1 MRLMRVGLFILL
13 ILGASAAATQLDLM
27 PVVPGIILIT
37 AIFIA
42 IMFAVSD
49 MLASPSLAAWTK
61 SELRELVAGV
71 LLVVIIYSL
80 FITSKGVSTAIT
92 GTEDYVG
99 LSVHI
104 IDNMIENKTSGY
116 DTAYKNIIRAA
127 TRIRIG
133 ASYGPYLTVPLWY
146 FSLLYSSAPLSGISI
161 MLIPLGSATQG
172 LTNVIFIYEGLRL
185 LILFFDATV
194 PSIILPL
201 ALAIRIIPFTRR
213 AGNTLIAISLAAI
226 VLLPFSV
233 ILAGEVN
240 KLIDYPDVTIPNI
253 NKLDANSW
261 LMELP
266 SIFCDQP
273 AIRFPLSLTEW
284 GFSAVVCL
292 PAIVFPPAYAACV
305 PFVAQVVYPLII
317 EIVKLVQLGLL
328 VMWLAGAETI
338 GYGWA
343 DDVADVLLPFLQN
356 VNNVVLVGYLDFI
369 LIAIITVSGARSIS
383 TALGGEWYLAGVE
396 RLI

>member
-1 MRLMRVGLFILL
+1 MRVGLFILL

>member
-1 MRLMRVGLFILL
+1 MRVGLFILL
-13 ILGASAAATQLDLM
+13 ILGASVAATQLDLT

-42 IMFAVSD
+42 IMFAFSD

-71 LLVVIIYSL
+71 LLVVIIYGL

-99 LSVHI
+99 LSVRV
-104 IDNMIENKTSGY
+104 IDNMIENETSGY

-127 TRIRIG
+127 TKIRIG

-146 FSLLYSSAPLSGISI
+146 FSLMYSSAPLSGISI

-172 LTNVIFIYEGLRL
+172 LTNVIFIYESLRL

-213 AGNTLIAISLAAI
+213 VGNTLIAISLAAI

-240 KLIDYPDVTIPNI
+240 KLIDYPEVTIPNI
-253 NKLDANSW
+253 NKLDANAFA
-261 LMELP
+261 MEFA

-284 GFSAVVCL
+284 GFAALICL
-292 PAIVFPPAYAACV
+292 PVLIAFAPAYPGCV
-305 PFVAQVVYPLII
+305 SVVAQIVYPLIMEVI
-317 EIVKLVQLGLL
+317 KFVQLGLL

-338 GYGWA
+338 GYRWS

-356 VNNVVLVGYLDFI
+356 VNNVVLIGYLDFI
-369 LIAIITVSGARSIS
+369 LIVIITISGARSIS

>member
-1 MRLMRVGLFILL
+1 MRVGLFILL

-213 AGNTLIAISLAAI
+213 AGNTLIAVSLAAI

-284 GFSAVVCL
+284 GFSALVCL